1 MGVTSLVLDT
11 DPFSPKVDDKEVHLV
26 LRWTMHKSYYV
37 LHMVVHA
44 YHSNI
49 IQDFVCVYLRSMTQY
64 VRSDCGMTDGKEEPT
79 IIFEDETYSA
89 QDLHHHCR
97 KLEMSKGPSR
107 QKLKVASILK
117 EQMGYLEEWSL
128 MDRDHSVSL
137 LGAIE
142 ALKASTLRFP
152 VIEKAVVDI
161 LDLKHIVSL
170 AVVHGMASS
179 IFSR

>member
-1 MGVTSLVLDT
+1 CLWNAWVSISEIDHFITLKRIRL
-11 DPFSPKVDDKEVHLV
+11 L
-26 LRWTMHKSYYV
+26 L
-37 LHMVVHA
+37 
-44 YHSNI
+44 
-49 IQDFVCVYLRSMTQY
+49 Q
-64 VRSDCGMTDGKEEPT
+64 
-79 IIFEDETYSA
+79 
-89 QDLHHHCR
+89 
-97 KLEMSKGPSR
+97 R